1 MKEVVTH
8 NAQETVE
15 FGRGLA
21 RELQAGDLIALTGE
35 LGAGKT
41 CLVKGIALGLETGQE
56 VTSPTFTL
64 IHEYRGGRLPLYH
77 IDLYRLGSTEE
88 AIAIGIEDYLRTEGV
103 TVVEWAERI
112 EPLLPPHTRRIRLE
126 PTDESTRRIEIT

>member
-64 IHEYRGGRLPLYH
+64 IHEYRGGRLPLVFVPGEP
-77 IDLYRLGSTEE
+77 GSYVATL
-88 AIAIGIEDYLRTEGV
+88 AAPRAGRT
-103 TVVEWAERI
+103 
-112 EPLLPPHTRRIRLE
+112 PSH
-126 PTDESTRRIEIT
+126 